1 VVFKTGIRALRL
13 DQLTDEMRALP
24 GLAGIRGL
32 SASGP
37 SPAGDIEITVH
48 TGDVALSAEEERAVA
63 DAIARHV
70 PDPQWGL
77 SDERKELAAVLA
89 RSEGS
94 LSVRDLEKAL
104 RLLARTL
111 ERQSPDAVAA
121 TPATYGS
128 DRE

>member
-1 VVFKTGIRALRL
+1 MVFKTGIRALRL
-13 DQLTDEMRALP
+13 DQLTDEIRALA

-77 SDERKELAAVLA
+77 SDERKEMAAVLA